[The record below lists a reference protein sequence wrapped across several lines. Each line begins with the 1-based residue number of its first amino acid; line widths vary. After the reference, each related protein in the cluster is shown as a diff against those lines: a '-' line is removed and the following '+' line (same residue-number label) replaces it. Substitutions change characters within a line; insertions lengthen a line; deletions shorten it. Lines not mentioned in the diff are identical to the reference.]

1 MVKLETREAL
11 EKLRESTQDE
21 HQGIKKK
28 SVSLCSGSG
37 CAAYGTA
44 KVHQALLDELAQQNM
59 QSDVEVK
66 LTGCHG
72 FCEKGPILVIH
83 PEGIF
88 YPQVKEEH
96 IPEIVEK
103 TIENGEVVNSLIFKD
118 RSTKK
123 KIIHEHDIPFYKLQQ
138 RIIFGNNG
146 MIDPT
151 SIEDYLAVGG
161 YSALEKALFDMTPE
175 EIIDQVR
182 QSGLRGRGGGGFPT
196 GTKWETC
203 RRHEGK
209 RYIICNADEGDPGAY
224 MDRSL
229 LEGNPH
235 SVLEGMIIGA
245 IAIGSHEGYVY
256 VRQGSARP
264 SSTTRLMK
272 QHAMVATCAR
282 SNARR
287 RQ

>member
-1 MVKLETREAL
+1 MAAMTKLESREAL
-11 EKLRESTQDE
+11 NTLRDSIQSTR
-21 HQGIKKK
+21 QGNKKR
-28 SVSLCSGSG
+28 VISLCAGSG

-44 KVHQALLDELAQQNM
+44 KVYQALRDELAQQNM
-59 QSDVEVK
+59 LNEVEIK

-72 FCEKGPILVIH
+72 FCEKGPIVVIH

-88 YPQVKEEH
+88 YPQVKGEH

-103 TIENGEVVNSLIFKD
+103 TIKNGQVVDSLIFKD
-118 RSTKK
+118 PATKK
-123 KIIHEHDIPFYKLQQ
+123 KIIYEHDIPFYSLQQ

-151 SIEDYLAVGG
+151 SIEDYLSVGG
-161 YSALEKALFDMTPE
+161 YSALEKALFDMSPE
-175 EIIDQVR
+175 DILDQVKK
-182 QSGLRGRGGGGFPT
+182 SGLRGRGGGGFPT
-196 GTKWETC
+196 ATKWETC
-203 RRHEGK
+203 RKHEGK

-245 IAIGSHEGYVY
+245 IAIGSHEG
-256 VRQGSARP
+256 
-264 SSTTRLMK
+264 
-272 QHAMVATCAR
+272 
-282 SNARR
+282 
-287 RQ
+287 